1 LYTNSYRKE
10 NRKIFLLVY
19 KIVFFNNDF
28 LVNRLRLKN
37 SVQKWLMRSLDD
49 PIVKILTKNSH
60 LTKTQL
66 ETLLIDVLAE
76 NLAGKSLRYEEKAKL
91 RLLRAGI
98 SRGAF
103 NRTLKQARKNAIQS
117 VYTILLLGYLGVF
130 EDTRLDPYLEAANKL
145 QAYMSAFTE
154 IPNDPNVKNE
164 HLRIVSMLREE
175 LESSL
180 EQLSKPRSLS
190 KM

>member
-1 LYTNSYRKE
+1 LHSIYYRKE
-10 NRKIFLLVY
+10 NHKIFLLVY
-19 KIVFFNNDF
+19 KIVFFNDDF

-37 SVQKWLMRSLDD
+37 NVQKWLMRSLED
-49 PIVKILTKNSH
+49 PIVKTLIKNSH
-60 LTKTQL
+60 FTKTQL

-91 RLLRAGI
+91 RLLRTEI

-103 NRTLKQARKNAIQS
+103 NRTLKQARRNIIQS
-117 VYTILLLGYLGVF
+117 VYTIILLGYLGVF

-145 QAYMSAFTE
+145 QAYMDAYRQIS
-154 IPNDPNVKNE
+154 NDTNVRNE

-175 LESSL
+175 LEASL
-180 EQLSKPRSLS
+180 ERLSNTRSLS

>member
-1 LYTNSYRKE
+1 LYSNSYRKE
-10 NRKIFLLVY
+10 NHKTFLPVY
-19 KIVFFNNDF
+19 KTVFFNDASP
-28 LVNRLRLKN
+28 VNELRLKDD
-37 SVQKWLMRSLDD
+37 VQKWLMRSIND
-49 PIVKILTKNSH
+49 PIARILMKNSH

-76 NLAGKSLRYEEKAKL
+76 SLGGKSLKYEEKAKL
-91 RLLRAGI
+91 RLLKTGI

-103 NRTLKQARKNAIQS
+103 NRTLKQARTNVIQS

-145 QAYMSAFTE
+145 QAYMSAYRE
-154 IPNDPNVKNE
+154 IPNDTNTRNE
-164 HLRIVSMLREE
+164 HLRIANMLREE
-175 LESSL
+175 LEASL
-180 EQLSKPRSLS
+180 EHLSKAKSLS